1 MKNFLNVVIRLFI
14 YALILLTDY
23 FIIYLDILNRKVKED
38 SAIEIAQESYLF
50 LISVLLLYQAFKTA
64 KYKNLTLVLAL
75 FFSMHF
81 VREFDFF
88 LDKIF
93 DGLWQVLAFSML
105 AIALYIFVKSR
116 KLIIDQIGK
125 IQDNISTG
133 LFLIGL
139 TLLHVFSR
147 LWGKSDNWKT
157 LLQEKYMRVF
167 KDLAEEGIELVA
179 YSILF
184 IATVEL
190 LLTLKSLNKQD
201 GE

>member
-64 KYKNLTLVLAL
+64 KYKSLTLVLAL

>member
-1 MKNFLNVVIRLFI
+1 MKNFLQVVIRLFI
-14 YALILLTDY
+14 YALILLADY
-23 FIIYLDILNRKVKED
+23 FIIYIDILNRKVKED

-50 LISVLLLYQAFKTA
+50 IISVLLFYQAFKTA
-64 KYKNLTLVLAL
+64 KYKSLMLVLGL

-93 DGLWQVLAFSML
+93 DGLWQIIAFSML
-105 AIALYIFVKSR
+105 AVAIYIFVKSR
-116 KLIIDQIGK
+116 KTIIDQVGK
-125 IQDNISTG
+125 LKDNIAIG

-167 KDLAEEGIELVA
+167 KDLSEEGIELVA
-179 YSILF
+179 YSIVF

-190 LLTLKSLNKQD
+190 LLTLKRLNKQD

>member
-1 MKNFLNVVIRLFI
+1 MKNFLQVVIRLFI
-14 YALILLTDY
+14 YALILLADY

-50 LISVLLLYQAFKTA
+50 IISVLLFYQAFKTP
-64 KYKNLTLVLAL
+64 KYKSLTLVLGL

-88 LDKIF
+88 LDMIF
-93 DGLWQVLAFSML
+93 DGLWQIIAFSML
-105 AIALYIFVKSR
+105 AVAIYIFVKSR
-116 KLIIDQIGK
+116 KTIIDQVGK
-125 IQDNISTG
+125 LKDNIATG

-179 YSILF
+179 YSILL

-190 LLTLKSLNKQD
+190 LLTLKRLNKQD

>member
-1 MKNFLNVVIRLFI
+1 MKNFLEVIARLFI
-14 YALILLTDY
+14 YALVLLADY
-23 FIIYLDILNRKVKED
+23 FIIYIDILNRRVKED

-50 LISVLLLYQAFKTA
+50 VISVLLLYQAFKQPT
-64 KYKNLTLVLAL
+64 YKHLSYVLSL
-75 FFSMHF
+75 FFSIHL

-88 LDKIF
+88 LDKLF
-93 DGLWQVLAFSML
+93 DGLWQIIAFSTL
-105 AIALYIFVKSR
+105 ALALFIFIKNR
-116 KLIIDQIGK
+116 KLIIEQIGK
-125 IQDNISTG
+125 LRDTISIG
-133 LFLIGL
+133 LFLIGI

-167 KDLAEEGIELVA
+167 KDLAEEGLELAA

-190 LLTLKSLNKQD
+190 LLTLKRSNRQNGD
-201 GE
+201 

>member
-50 LISVLLLYQAFKTA
+50 LISVLLLNQAFKTA
-64 KYKNLTLVLAL
+64 KDKSLTLVLAL

-116 KLIIDQIGK
+116 KLIIDK

>member
-1 MKNFLNVVIRLFI
+1 MKNYLSVVIRLFV
-14 YALILLTDY
+14 YALILLADY
-23 FIIYLDILNRKVKED
+23 FLIYLDILSREVKED

-50 LISVLLLYQAFKTA
+50 IISVLLFYQAFKTP
-64 KYKNLTLVLAL
+64 KYKGLTLMLGL

-81 VREFDFF
+81 IREFDFY

-93 DGLWQVLAFSML
+93 DGLWQIIAFSML
-105 AIALYIFVKSR
+105 AAAIYIFVKSR
-116 KLIIDQIGK
+116 GSIIDQIGK
-125 IQDNISTG
+125 LKDKMATG

-179 YSILF
+179 YSILL

-190 LLTLKSLNKQD
+190 LLTLKRLNKQD

>member
-1 MKNFLNVVIRLFI
+1 MNNFLRVVVRLLI
-14 YALILLTDY
+14 YALILLADY
-23 FIIYLDILNRKVKED
+23 FIIYLDILNREVKED

-50 LISVLLLYQAFKTA
+50 IISVLLFYQAFKTP
-64 KYKNLTLVLAL
+64 KYKSLLLVLSL

-93 DGLWQVLAFSML
+93 DGLWQILAFSML
-105 AIALYIFVKSR
+105 AVAIYIFVKAKKS
-116 KLIIDQIGK
+116 IVDQMG
-125 IQDNISTG
+125 QLNNHISTG

-147 LWGKSDNWKT
+147 LWGKSDNWKI
-157 LLQEKYMRVF
+157 LLQEKYIRVF
-167 KDLAEEGIELVA
+167 KDLSEEGVELVA
-179 YSILF
+179 YSILL

-190 LLTLKSLNKQD
+190 LLTLKRLNKLD
-201 GE
+201 G

>member
-1 MKNFLNVVIRLFI
+1 MKNFLQVVIRLFI
-14 YALILLTDY
+14 YALILLADY
-23 FIIYLDILNRKVKED
+23 FIIYMDILNREVKED

-50 LISVLLLYQAFKTA
+50 IISVLLFYQAFKTP
-64 KYKNLTLVLAL
+64 KYKSLLLVLGL

-93 DGLWQVLAFSML
+93 DGLWQILAFSML
-105 AIALYIFVKSR
+105 AAAIYIFVKAK

-125 IQDNISTG
+125 LKDNISTG

-179 YSILF
+179 YSILL

-190 LLTLKSLNKQD
+190 LLTLKRLNKQD
-201 GE
+201 G

>member
-1 MKNFLNVVIRLFI
+1 MKNFLQVVIRLFI
-14 YALILLTDY
+14 YALILLADY
-23 FIIYLDILNRKVKED
+23 FIIYMDILNREVKED

-50 LISVLLLYQAFKTA
+50 IISVLLFYQAFKTP
-64 KYKNLTLVLAL
+64 KYKSLLLVLGL

-93 DGLWQVLAFSML
+93 DGLWQILAFSML
-105 AIALYIFVKSR
+105 AAAIYIFVKAK

-125 IQDNISTG
+125 LKDNISTG

-157 LLQEKYMRVF
+157 LLQERYMRVF

-179 YSILF
+179 YSILL

-190 LLTLKSLNKQD
+190 LLTLKRLNKQD
-201 GE
+201 G

>member
-1 MKNFLNVVIRLFI
+1 MKNFLEVVARLFI
-14 YALILLTDY
+14 YALIFLADY
-23 FIIYLDILNRKVKED
+23 FIIYIDILNRRVKED
-38 SAIEIAQESYLF
+38 SAIEIGQESCLF
-50 LISVLLLYQAFKTA
+50 VISVLLLYQASKQPT
-64 KYKNLTLVLAL
+64 YKHLSYVLAL
-75 FFSMHF
+75 FFSIHL

-93 DGLWQVLAFSML
+93 DGLWQIIAFSML
-105 AIALYIFVKSR
+105 AFSLFIFMKNR
-116 KLIIDQIGK
+116 KLIIDQIGRLR
-125 IQDNISTG
+125 DTISVG
-133 LFLIGL
+133 LFLIGI

-167 KDLAEEGIELVA
+167 KDLAEEGLELVA

-190 LLTLKSLNKQD
+190 LLTLKRSSK
-201 GE
+201 

>member
-1 MKNFLNVVIRLFI
+1 MNNFLNVILRLVL
-14 YALILLTDY
+14 YALLFLVDY
-23 FIIYLDILNRKVKED
+23 FLIYLDIQNGKVKED

-50 LISVLLLYQAFKTA
+50 LIIVLLLYQAFKTA
-64 KYKNLTLVLAL
+64 RYKSLMLVLAL
-75 FFSMHF
+75 FISMHF
-81 VREFDFF
+81 VRELDFF

-93 DGLWQVLAFSML
+93 DGLWEILVFSLL
-105 AIALYIFVKSR
+105 AIAIYIFVKSR

>member
-1 MKNFLNVVIRLFI
+1 M
-14 YALILLTDY
+14 
-23 FIIYLDILNRKVKED
+23 DILNREVKED

-50 LISVLLLYQAFKTA
+50 IISILLFYQAFKTP
-64 KYKNLTLVLAL
+64 KYKSLLLVLGL

-88 LDKIF
+88 LDMIF
-93 DGLWQVLAFSML
+93 DGLWQIIAFSML
-105 AIALYIFVKSR
+105 AVAIYIFVKSR
-116 KLIIDQIGK
+116 KTIIDQVGK
-125 IQDNISTG
+125 IKDNIATG

-167 KDLAEEGIELVA
+167 KDLSEEGIELVA
-179 YSILF
+179 YSILM

>member
-14 YALILLTDY
+14 YALILLADY

-64 KYKNLTLVLAL
+64 KYKSLTLVLAL

-93 DGLWQVLAFSML
+93 DGLWQILAFSML

-190 LLTLKSLNKQD
+190 LLTLKSINKQD

>member
-14 YALILLTDY
+14 YALILLADY

>member
-14 YALILLTDY
+14 YALILLADY

-64 KYKNLTLVLAL
+64 KYKSLTLVLAL

-190 LLTLKSLNKQD
+190 LLTLKSINKQD

>member
-14 YALILLTDY
+14 YALILLADY

-64 KYKNLTLVLAL
+64 KYKSLTLVLAL